1 MLEGTDLN
9 QAYMLIPPTAST
21 ASTASN
27 GSNGTNTMS
36 AVNQEPAKPTNRST
50 MLPKQ
55 TVEYA
60 KLAQQAQS
68 QQAQSQQAQQSQQQ
82 QKLSTLT
89 LEQQQQLVQHFTQ
102 QQDQQPGYFESM
114 FMKKREVLKTLV
126 MAMIV
131 LLAIS
136 LHSLIM
142 FWLQDYFTT
151 NKTSFKSELG
161 LRFLYPLSIIFLIW
175 NIKAIAL

>member
-9 QAYMLIPPTAST
+9 QAYMLIPPTTST
-21 ASTASN
+21 VTTTS
-27 GSNGTNTMS
+27 S

-60 KLAQQAQS
+60 KLAQQAQ
-68 QQAQSQQAQQSQQQ
+68 AQAQQSQ

-114 FMKKREVLKTLV
+114 FMKKRDVLKTLV

-131 LLAIS
+131 LLVI
-136 LHSLIM
+136 
-142 FWLQDYFTT
+142 
-151 NKTSFKSELG
+151 
-161 LRFLYPLSIIFLIW
+161 
-175 NIKAIAL
+175 

>member
-21 ASTASN
+21 VTTA
-27 GSNGTNTMS
+27 TS

-60 KLAQQAQS
+60 KLAQQAQ
-68 QQAQSQQAQQSQQQ
+68 AQAQQSQ

-102 QQDQQPGYFESM
+102 QQQDQQPGYFESM
-114 FMKKREVLKTLV
+114 FMKKRDVLKTLV

>member
-21 ASTASN
+21 ASSASN

-60 KLAQQAQS
+60 KLAQQAQ
-68 QQAQSQQAQQSQQQ
+68 AQSQQQ